1 MTLAHTA
8 AHIEEI
14 ARLAESGGGRADA
27 DTVLS
32 ERSNDVARLATG
44 AVCDAVDQVMQGEHS
59 TAFCLLR
66 PPGHHA
72 LADRVMGFGLFNH
85 VAVAARYA
93 QQAFQL
99 ERVLIADFDVH
110 HGNGTQAIFWE
121 DPSVTFLS
129 MHRAP
134 FYPFTGAAD
143 ETGAGRGLGTTL
155 NLPVAF
161 GTAAAEQVQL
171 FADRLE
177 RFANRFE
184 PDLVLISAGFD
195 SHRLDPI
202 GNLQL
207 DAEDFAALTEAIVQV
222 ARQHTGGRLVSVLEG
237 GYNPHALAECVQ
249 RHLQVLSKPVAS

>member
-1 MTLAHTA
+1 M
-8 AHIEEI
+8 
-14 ARLAESGGGRADA
+14 
-27 DTVLS
+27 
-32 ERSNDVARLATG
+32 
-44 AVCDAVDQVMQGEHS
+44 
-59 TAFCLLR
+59 
-66 PPGHHA
+66 
-72 LADRVMGFGLFNH
+72 
-85 VAVAARYA
+85 
-93 QQAFQL
+93 
-99 ERVLIADFDVH
+99 H

-121 DPSVTFLS
+121 DPSVAFLS

-184 PDLVLISAGFD
+184 PVLVLISAGFD

-202 GNLQL
+202 GKLQL